1 MKSILH
7 GDRQNAILVDTW
19 ILSPL
24 MFHYSAIFLAA
35 LKEDL
40 NKPELEAAIM
50 ETEFLKNEIISI
62 HRNIRVWTTDK

>member
-1 MKSILH
+1 M
-7 GDRQNAILVDTW
+7 LVENE
-19 ILSPL
+19 
-24 MFHYSAIFLAA
+24 AIFLAA

-62 HRNIRVWTTDK
+62 QRNIRDWTTDK